1 MAGAGYNLFLTGS
14 VLTAAQV
21 NNYLQE
27 QAVMRFASS
36 AARTSALSA
45 VLAEGM
51 MSYLAD
57 TNAVEVYNGS
67 AWVAVGGATPLTT
80 KGDLFGYN
88 TGNARVPIGTN
99 GQILTADSTEALG
112 LKWAT
117 PAGGGKVLQVVS
129 TSTVTNTTIAST
141 TYTDVTNMT
150 LNITP
155 TSASSKVLVLVTLP
169 SAALVSTAGDTTG
182 NSMRILRGATVIT
195 NYYNSGFGD
204 GGAFYVYAG
213 GPGANI
219 GGVYGVSFLD
229 SPATTSATTYKVQ
242 GRVLATANSG
252 TAYFGGGATA
262 AGSVILME
270 IGA

>member
-1 MAGAGYNLFLTGS
+1 MATTTNFGWTTPNDTDLVKDGAAAIRTLGQSIDTSMMDLKGGTTG
-14 VLTAAQV
+14 Q
-21 NNYLQE
+21 
-27 QAVMRFASS
+27 
-36 AARTSALSA
+36 
-45 VLAEGM
+45 VLAKNSNTDMDFVWSADAAGM
-51 MSYLAD
+51 TNPMTTTGD
-57 TNAVEVYNGS
+57 TIYSSSGS
-67 AWVAVGGATPLTT
+67 TP
-80 KGDLFGYN
+80 
-88 TGNARVPIGTN
+88 ARLGIGTS
-99 GQILTADSTEALG
+99 GQVLSVSAGVPAWT
-112 LKWAT
+112 T
-117 PAGGGKVLQVVS
+117 PASGGKVLQVVS
-129 TSTVTNTTIAST
+129 TSTITNTTIAST

-155 TSASSKVLVLVTLP
+155 TSATSKVLVLVTLP

-182 NSMRILRGATVIT
+182 NSMKILRGATTIA

-229 SPATTSATTYKVQ
+229 SPATTSATTYKIQ

-252 TAYFGGGATA
+252 TSYWGGGATA
-262 AGSVILME
+262 AGSIILME